1 MQNPMFDKEWYEKQA
16 KLQFK
21 HEQSISIST
30 LMPSLSKLLILYLY
44 LQKLL
49 VLYYQKQVKLQ
60 FKHEQ
65 SIYISISAETCKH

>member
-30 LMPSLSKLLILYLY
+30 LMPSLSKLVSHGG
-44 LQKLL
+44 KPRN
-49 VLYYQKQVKLQ
+49 
-60 FKHEQ
+60 F
-65 SIYISISAETCKH
+65 S